1 MYLLTIYSESDAFVY
16 RVHTIKEAVY
26 VIENFVFQKNS
37 WFKFNQSEVKI

>member
-26 VIENFVFQKNS
+26 VIENFIFQKIVGLS
-37 WFKFNQSEVKI
+37 LIKVR